1 MYNVFVFVKWS
12 APLIMHISKRL
23 FKVITAWLM
32 RRRCCEISLWANLVY
47 RDFSTISLS
56 FSRRVSASNELW
68 VARVLSAT
76 SCLIPVA
83 VVAQPEESFPARD
96 AFDYDGLLFH
106 VSMFWSLM
114 GYKGYRVV
122 IKRNATIKTITM
134 VIVEKLMEFPRVKFC
149 TRNSNSSSMTKLV
162 YKYTAKYRR
171 DYQWSSRIFQSANV
185 SHVREKSGPKKKFF
199 LSKARS
205 RFKKKF
211 NTESTNPPVQ
221 STHCKEA
228 NESNEN
234 KKRRKKK
241 NSVEN
246 RIYRGVNQ
254 IEV

>member
-1 MYNVFVFVKWS
+1 MWFLLRYITIFVFVKWS

-23 FKVITAWLM
+23 FKVITARLM

-96 AFDYDGLLFH
+96 AFDHDGLLFH

-114 GYKGYRVV
+114 GYKGYRVL
-122 IKRNATIKTITM
+122 IKHNATIKTITM

-149 TRNSNSSSMTKLV
+149 TRN
-162 YKYTAKYRR
+162 
-171 DYQWSSRIFQSANV
+171 
-185 SHVREKSGPKKKFF
+185 FF
-199 LSKARS
+199 LYDK
-205 RFKKKF
+205 
-211 NTESTNPPVQ
+211 V
-221 STHCKEA
+221 
-228 NESNEN
+228 
-234 KKRRKKK
+234 
-241 NSVEN
+241 
-246 RIYRGVNQ
+246 GV
-254 IEV
+254 